1 MKDKHQYLII
11 KRQTDGSYPIK
22 LAYWF
27 EERVDMLYPR
37 DTGFYHNEY
46 YYFPYKD
53 VIKYIDIYDIPPFTK
68 WENEEPIEGERY
80 LVYRVGETRF
90 YSPHYTIRK
99 YHNGSFGSK
108 DVRYWIR
115 LKDLIEKVFQG
126 EIFNDNN
133 SKRKQ

>member
-115 LKDLIEKVFQG
+115 LKDLIEHEFNSEWRMNYVF
-126 EIFNDNN
+126 
-133 SKRKQ
+133 

>member
-11 KRQTDGSYPIK
+11 KKQIDGSYPIK

-27 EERVDMLYPR
+27 EERVSRYYPQ
-37 DTGFYHNEY
+37 DTGFYCNEHY
-46 YYFPYKD
+46 YHPYRD
-53 VIKYIDIYDIPPFTK
+53 IIKYIDMDDIPPFHT

-99 YHNGSFGSK
+99 YHNESFGSK
-108 DVRYWIR
+108 DVKYWIR
-115 LKDLIEKVFQG
+115 LKDLINHEF
-126 EIFNDNN
+126 
-133 SKRKQ
+133 